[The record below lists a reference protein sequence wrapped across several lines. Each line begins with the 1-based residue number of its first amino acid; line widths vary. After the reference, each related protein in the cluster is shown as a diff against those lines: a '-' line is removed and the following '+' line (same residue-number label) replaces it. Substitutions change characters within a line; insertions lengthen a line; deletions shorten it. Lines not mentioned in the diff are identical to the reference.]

1 MRTHREDLH
10 GNLLSNAAL
19 PSESGQA
26 GRCRFSCAGI
36 LALVPEFGGG
46 SPSHL
51 CGTLNPVSAT
61 LRNWSMDLVNRYQT
75 LRVLVAL
82 VVVSPLCSQN
92 SKRAQQN
99 SEPTKSDYIKGP
111 HGYEG
116 WTLNSPVADSGY
128 GDQKLPLTLVVA
140 RNGHILRRISGDG
153 FVWNWI
159 FWADGRQVAYESGP
173 LHFGLACVLYD
184 LKKGRE
190 LSRVDCYHDL
200 PPDSPD
206 WVRALESATRK

>member
-1 MRTHREDLH
+1 VYFASRRRILI
-10 GNLLSNAAL
+10 AL
-19 PSESGQA
+19 
-26 GRCRFSCAGI
+26 
-36 LALVPEFGGG
+36 
-46 SPSHL
+46 
-51 CGTLNPVSAT
+51 T
-61 LRNWSMDLVNRYQT
+61 
-75 LRVLVAL
+75 VLVFEFSVWCQTPQL
-82 VVVSPLCSQN
+82 TRQHSN
-92 SKRAQQN
+92 
-99 SEPTKSDYIKGP
+99 PTKSDYIQGP

-116 WTLNSPVADSGY
+116 WTLNSPVPGSGY
-128 GDQKLPLTLVVA
+128 GDEKLPLTLVVA

-200 PPDSPD
+200 PQNAPD
-206 WVRALESATRK
+206 WVRALESASHKQPQ

>member
-116 WTLNSPVADSGY
+116 WTLNSPVVDSGY
-128 GDQKLPLTLVVA
+128 GDPKASTHVGSGAQWAYPA
-140 RNGHILRRISGDG
+140 SNLRRRFRLELDFLGG
-153 FVWNWI
+153 
-159 FWADGRQVAYESGP
+159 WATGS
-173 LHFGLACVLYD
+173 L
-184 LKKGRE
+184 
-190 LSRVDCYHDL
+190 RVGSSSL
-200 PPDSPD
+200 
-206 WVRALESATRK
+206 RTRMRSL